1 MTRTGRRFS
10 ILFAAIAALAKTGS
24 AAARREFLRSARV
37 LAAVALLALFG
48 ALALPT
54 TAEAQSAGVLVSNLG
69 QTSLVDRGSALNDD
83 FGLAQSFS
91 VPSGGGDYSLTSIEI
106 RIASSDIFPEEMDS
120 LTVDVWSTDSSGHPA
135 SSLHTL
141 TNPTSIEL
149 GTVATFAAPMGATLQ
164 AGTTYVLVV
173 YLDLDISASQAPRWD
188 GTDSGDEDAT
198 SMTGWTIADTG
209 LWRRATDTS
218 WSDRDFAHRIRVN
231 GTAVGGD
238 TPPPPSTD
246 ATLSGLSLG
255 TGVTLDPAF
264 APGTTSYTAAVA
276 NSVDEVTVTPTT
288 TDTNATPEFL
298 DASDTTLDDADDVP
312 ANGHQ
317 VALAVGDTVFK
328 VQVTAEDGTTT
339 QTYTVTVTRA
349 AADTPTCTLNTGDI
363 WCGVVT
369 PASHLVNG
377 VAFAHG
383 FVDDTPDTGALSD
396 KEFSVVTDGVTNSY
410 TIVAVALGVG
420 NATGSLSFS
429 LTSALTAAD
438 AAKLVLHVDGSSDQF
453 AFSVSDNPYLWPG
466 TDLDWS
472 SGDPVTLRLRDS
484 VAVPTDAPTDFTAT
498 VGDAQ
503 VALAWK
509 AARLYSGVTGHEF
522 RYKTDGDYPEDWTAI
537 AYSGPDE
544 ANEDGSTVTG
554 LTNEVAHTFELRAV
568 NTAGGGAAA
577 TAGPVTPTPGIC
589 DRTQKIQDAIL
600 AEISGVDD
608 CAAVTVANLASIVT
622 FGPFGLNTTNQG
634 ITSLQKGDFAGLTSL
649 TILNLGSNGLTS
661 LPEGIFSGLA
671 ELADLN
677 LSSNQLESLP
687 EGAFSGLTALQI
699 LYMSNNNLSSLPE
712 DLFSG
717 LTALTNLSLV
727 DNDLSSLPKDLFS
740 GLTGLDSL
748 DLNDNDLDS
757 LPGTVFSGLTAL
769 IELDLDDNKLTML
782 PEGLFSDLTALN
794 SLELNNNALE
804 SLPEGLFSG
813 LTALTRL
820 ELHNSAL
827 ESLPEG
833 LFSDLTALIG
843 LELHNNAL
851 DSLPE
856 GLFSGLT
863 ALSRLLLYGN
873 PTNPMELTVTVE
885 KVGTNQVRAKV
896 LAGAPLAAKRPDGMW
911 FSPTP
916 YLRSRIAFSISAWQ
930 R

>member
-466 TDLDWS
+466 TDLAWS

-649 TILNLGSNGLTS
+649 TILNLGSSGLTS

-740 GLTGLDSL
+740 GLTALDSL